1 MDQISAETAHLMAL
15 RAGEGLNVPQDWQAS
30 FDLLRRSA
38 ELGFPLAQSSLA
50 ALAGE
55 WALAKDIADGALN
68 LPVDWNRL
76 RDSIELTNWLT
87 SPRPRIVSASPRIA
101 VVEEFASPQICD
113 WLIARARPKLAP
125 AKVYDLVTGG
135 PTNEAVRTNSEC
147 HFPASEGDLML
158 QLLRRRI
165 ADVTETSI
173 AGLEATAILHYVVGQ
188 EFMPHYDFLDE
199 TQPGPAK
206 NVAEN
211 GQRVLTLLLSLNDD
225 YEGGATSFPALSRAY
240 RGRRGS
246 ALFFWNVDPDGIPD
260 RRLLHAGVAP
270 TRGEKW
276 MLSQWVRGRL

>member
-1 MDQISAETAHLMAL
+1 MATAEARLISRPSAGVTREIRATRSSSGTFSRTVSPTGSRSTPGSHPRAARNGCFRNGCAAAYPKWQERRLTRIAMDQISAETAHLMAL
-15 RAGEGLNVPQDWQAS
+15 RAGEGLNVPQDWQAA

-135 PTNEAVRTNSEC
+135 PTNESVRTNSEC
-147 HFPASEGDLML
+147 HFPASEGDLVL

-173 AGLEATAILHYVVGQ
+173 
-188 EFMPHYDFLDE
+188 
-199 TQPGPAK
+199 
-206 NVAEN
+206 
-211 GQRVLTLLLSLNDD
+211 
-225 YEGGATSFPALSRAY
+225 
-240 RGRRGS
+240 
-246 ALFFWNVDPDGIPD
+246 
-260 RRLLHAGVAP
+260 
-270 TRGEKW
+270 
-276 MLSQWVRGRL
+276 